1 MCLAMAVA
9 VGLVVVLRYV
19 LDIGSIALQETVTY
33 LHAGIFML
41 GTALTLQRGAH
52 VRVDIFY
59 RRFSRRTQAWVD
71 SVGAIVFLLPMCVFI
86 AWVSWDYVLRAWF
99 IREASP
105 DPGGLPAVY
114 LLKTLIPLLA
124 GTLIVQGIAE
134 ILRNLAILSGTAA
147 GDRD

>member
-1 MCLAMAVA
+1 
-9 VGLVVVLRYV
+9 
-19 LDIGSIALQETVTY
+19 
-33 LHAGIFML
+33 
-41 GTALTLQRGAH
+41 
-52 VRVDIFY
+52 
-59 RRFSRRTQAWVD
+59 
-71 SVGAIVFLLPMCVFI
+71 MCVFI

-147 GDRD
+147 GHRD